1 MSSHNIRVLMA
12 DDSAVIRRLLS
23 EALAPDKE
31 LEVVGVG
38 RHGGEALQLSV
49 AQRPDVILLDVE
61 MPVMDGVEA
70 VVAIRKLD
78 AHIPIIMFSSITTR
92 GGTATL
98 DALSAGANDYVIKPV
113 SLGHASEAMTYIRNE
128 LIPKIKLWGRRH
140 RRRSTGMPSSLLAPT
155 TPGFPRSP
163 NMPPNITPT
172 AGAAPPAMPKSLL
185 APTTPGFPRSPN
197 MPPSITPTAGA
208 APPTMPGKPRDP
220 ACAIEIV
227 AIGSSTGGPNAL
239 AEVLKRIPHG
249 FPVPIVITQHMPPV
263 FTQLLAQRLNSIC
276 PLNVR
281 EGVEGAI
288 LKPGDV
294 WVAPGNFH
302 MTVQMDQADRVLHL
316 DQKPHEN
323 SCRPAVD
330 PLFRSVATAYG
341 GRCLGVVLT
350 GMGRD
355 GEMGSKAIRQV
366 GGRIIAQ
373 DEESSVV
380 WGMPRAVA
388 QAGYAGQVLPLNQI
402 AVEIVDMVRRTQ
414 VLAKDTNMQ
423 KPGLRPAMA
432 R

>member
-38 RHGGEALQLSV
+38 RHGGEALQLLV
-49 AQRPDVILLDVE
+49 VQRPDVILLDVE

-98 DALSAGANDYVIKPV
+98 DALSAGANDYVTKPV

-140 RRRSTGMPSSLLAPT
+140 RRRSTGMPASLLVPT

-163 NMPPNITPT
+163 NMPPN
-172 AGAAPPAMPKSLL
+172 
-185 APTTPGFPRSPN
+185 
-197 MPPSITPTAGA
+197 ITPTAGA